1 MTVDYILKFC
11 IKKRKLYMNRKIFIV
26 PIANLTAEK
35 PLLISNF
42 SLISFK
48 SYHDLNV
55 QIDVSDF
62 LTEEHKK
69 YKIGYL
75 SLVEDKKFYL
85 RDFPLLDLDLFRD
98 HKNAINTTF
107 CIFELNEDNLIKN
120 ILDKTYKYESSDI
133 NDLDV
138 SNICNKVN
146 PVLDFI
152 IFYSG
157 IGFNDRL
164 QLPLMPGLT
173 NDGFRRFYYINN
185 KEAKQVM
192 SDNIYHIPQKGIG
205 INLDDLDDNED
216 NYGISYNNIYY
227 NIIFGNR
234 YDEIASLCRN
244 ILHKIN
250 EVLYMPSLEASFIFL
265 MSAFETLASKDYI
278 NFQKAK
284 SKILPFISRDI
295 SEYNKLSDFFR
306 KMSKEYRTEVIH
318 NGKTLFELHEGKS
331 EDIIKELNKI
341 RGLLIKAVVNI
352 YESKCDTYDDLNV
365 YRENLKNTLGIN

>member
-1 MTVDYILKFC
+1 
-11 IKKRKLYMNRKIFIV
+11 
-26 PIANLTAEK
+26 
-35 PLLISNF
+35 
-42 SLISFK
+42 
-48 SYHDLNV
+48 
-55 QIDVSDF
+55 
-62 LTEEHKK
+62 
-69 YKIGYL
+69 
-75 SLVEDKKFYL
+75 KFYL